1 MKASQHR
8 KIEKTSLELSE
19 KIPKLSESE
28 KAFVEG
34 ILTGLQMNKAP
45 APAPAAK
52 EPEKQEEVKQM
63 PIEVEELV
71 NKILKG
77 LEESGK
83 RYDLILPNLY
93 TLEEPKK

>member
-1 MKASQHR
+1 
-8 KIEKTSLELSE
+8 
-19 KIPKLSESE
+19 
-28 KAFVEG
+28 
-34 ILTGLQMNKAP
+34 MNKSNFELKDLKENAEYVKGLNERQKSFIQGYIAGAKDAQP
-45 APAPAAK
+45 ALAAK
-52 EPEKQEEVKQM
+52 EPEKQEMKQM

-71 NKILKG
+71 NKILKE

>member
-1 MKASQHR
+1 
-8 KIEKTSLELSE
+8 
-19 KIPKLSESE
+19 
-28 KAFVEG
+28 
-34 ILTGLQMNKAP
+34 
-45 APAPAAK
+45 
-52 EPEKQEEVKQM
+52 M

-93 TLEEPKK
+93 TLEGPKKEGTRSD

>member
-1 MKASQHR
+1 
-8 KIEKTSLELSE
+8 
-19 KIPKLSESE
+19 
-28 KAFVEG
+28 
-34 ILTGLQMNKAP
+34 MNKSNFELKDLKENAEYVKDLNERQKSFIQGYI
-45 APAPAAK
+45 AGAKDAQPAPAAK

-93 TLEEPKK
+93 TLEEQKK

>member
-1 MKASQHR
+1 
-8 KIEKTSLELSE
+8 
-19 KIPKLSESE
+19 
-28 KAFVEG
+28 
-34 ILTGLQMNKAP
+34 
-45 APAPAAK
+45 
-52 EPEKQEEVKQM
+52 M

-71 NKILKG
+71 NKIFKE